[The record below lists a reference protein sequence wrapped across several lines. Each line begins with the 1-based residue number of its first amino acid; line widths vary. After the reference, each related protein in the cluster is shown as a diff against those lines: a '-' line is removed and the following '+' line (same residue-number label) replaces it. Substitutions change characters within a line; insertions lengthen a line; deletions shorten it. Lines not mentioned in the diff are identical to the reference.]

1 MHLPFVPRGKPNR
14 TERISW
20 LVFYISIV
28 AIATCTLAACASNA
42 VISYTNDLHPRYQV
56 PTDATVTPTSFQ
68 PLLPT
73 ATSTPEMDLS
83 VETQDLASLHSTE
96 TPLPDFEALVTSTP
110 IFMGEFPP
118 PSVYAD
124 IPIPPPVGLLPQP
137 EGQVNILLLGSDERP
152 EVGGIR
158 TDTILLLTLNT
169 RLGTASITSIPRDLY
184 VYIPG
189 WTVQRINTA
198 YAFGEFEAIA
208 MTLAYNLGVWPDHFV
223 LIKYYSFI
231 ETVDSLGGIDVVVD
245 EAITDG
251 FFYLASG
258 PTHMDGKTALWYVTS
273 RITTSDFDRAHRQQK
288 MLLAIFARVLSLEG
302 ISRAP
307 ELYQIYKNNVST
319 DLNFIDIAPL
329 LPLAIQLSDTTR
341 IHHYFIG
348 PDRVID
354 YINPSGAMV
363 LLPNYKAILDLMR
376 QALNSP

>member
-1 MHLPFVPRGKPNR
+1 MHLPKR
-14 TERISW
+14 THLLSKLIVY
-20 LVFYISIV
+20 LSILGT
-28 AIATCTLAACASNA
+28 ACFATMVTWSLSACASTTVN
-42 VISYTNDLHPRYQV
+42 SYTNDTHPRYRV
-56 PTDATVTPTSFQ
+56 PVDATATPTPFL

-73 ATSTPEMDLS
+73 LTSTPEP
-83 VETQDLASLHSTE
+83 EFSLGSLLLTTE
-96 TPLPDFEALVTSTP
+96 TSLPDFDPPVTATP
-110 IFMGEFPP
+110 VDLGEFPP

-124 IPIPPPVGLLPQP
+124 ITIPPPVGLLPQP

-158 TDTILLLTLNT
+158 TDTLLLLTLNT
-169 RLGTASITSIPRDLY
+169 RLGTASVTSIPRDLY

-198 YAFGEFEAIA
+198 YAYGEFEAIA

-223 LIKYYSFI
+223 LIKYYSFVEAI
-231 ETVDSLGGIDVVVD
+231 DSLGGLDVEVD
-245 EAITDG
+245 EGISDG
-251 FFYLASG
+251 FFYLPAG
-258 PTHMDGKTALWYVTS
+258 PNHMDGKTALWYVTS

-288 MLLAIFARVLSLEG
+288 ALLAIFARVLSLEG

-307 ELYQIYKNNVST
+307 ELYQIYINNVST
-319 DLNFIDIAPL
+319 NLRFIDVAPL
-329 LPLAIQLSDTTR
+329 LPLAVQLSDTTR

-348 PDRVID
+348 PDQVTD

-363 LLPNYKAILDLMR
+363 LLPDYKAILDIMR